1 MSKEEFRKEKVK
13 WYRNKSDAII
23 RLELAGLSPLDAA
36 EQWKSIISTENS
48 EGSDSLAEEQNI
60 NQEPYPGT
68 NQYTVSRSLTRSDI
82 ESASLTAPQGN
93 IYRNNPSASSAAS
106 TTTIQSQTVTP
117 RSETLRNY
125 RRLTNRQLNDL
136 VDFIK
141 QEHVIGRHGNPD

>member
-1 MSKEEFRKEKVK
+1 MSKEYRKEKVK
-13 WYRNKSDAII
+13 WYKNKSDAII

-60 NQEPYPGT
+60 NQEPYPRT
-68 NQYTVSRSLTRSDI
+68 SQYTVSSSLTRSDI
-82 ESASLTAPQGN
+82 ESASLTAPHQGN
-93 IYRNNPSASSAAS
+93 FYRNNPSGSAA
-106 TTTIQSQTVTP
+106 TIQAQAVTP

-125 RRLTNRQLNDL
+125 RKLTNRQLNDL

-141 QEHVIGRHGNPD
+141 QEHVCGREHPD

>member
-60 NQEPYPGT
+60 NQEPYPRT

-82 ESASLTAPQGN
+82 ESASLTAATGN
-93 IYRNNPSASSAAS
+93 IYRNNPSGSAA
-106 TTTIQSQTVTP
+106 TIQAQTVTP
-117 RSETLRNY
+117 RAETLRNY

-141 QEHVIGRHGNPD
+141 QEHVTGREHPD

>member
-1 MSKEEFRKEKVK
+1 MSKEFRKEKVK
-13 WYRNKSDAII
+13 WYKNKSDAII

-60 NQEPYPGT
+60 NQEPYT
-68 NQYTVSRSLTRSDI
+68 RTEQYTVGSSLTRSDI
-82 ESASLTAPQGN
+82 ESASLTAANQGN
-93 IYRNNPSASSAAS
+93 FYRNNPCTGS
-106 TTTIQSQTVTP
+106 TSTIQVHETITP

-141 QEHVIGRHGNPD
+141 QEHVTGR

>member
-60 NQEPYPGT
+60 NQEPYTGT
-68 NQYTVSRSLTRSDI
+68 NQYTISRSLTRSDI
-82 ESASLTAPQGN
+82 ESASLTAAQGN
-93 IYRNNPSASSAAS
+93 IYRNNPSGSAAS
-106 TTTIQSQTVTP
+106 ATIQSQTVTP
-117 RSETLRNY
+117 RAETLRNY

-141 QEHVIGRHGNPD
+141 QEHVIGRSGNPD